1 MSNDLFGLP
10 QKKPSRVSDPS
21 ARPEPQAPDFTPAA
35 PWFVSEEKEQKN
47 TKYSPKN
54 ITKRLVSILFPLL
67 GILAIGLV
75 VAAVIQYAV
84 GMYE

>member
-1 MSNDLFGLP
+1 MSNDLLGLP
-10 QKKPSRVSDPS
+10 QKKPNRVSDPS
-21 ARPEPQAPDFTPAA
+21 ARPEPQAPDFTPSE
-35 PWFVSEEKEQKN
+35 PWFVSEEKVPKN
-47 TKYSPKN
+47 TKYSSKN
-54 ITKRLVSILFPLL
+54 ITKRLVSVLFPLL